1 MNKKLTFLLSLTFL
15 FLFSG
20 NSFGIDFGKSEEEK
34 FKGTN
39 IGVHLCRKT
48 NLDILKDSVLR
59 EDTSGNAVWL
69 QQEAG
74 FIANKCLRKHEKKA
88 DKIDWM
94 DASESKFVLERKR
107 VMSYFYTSFKT
118 YIKNNSKNKIIT
130 SIIISVKHEDN
141 KNKPDVVHHSEPWVL
156 PNDVFT
162 ESVSV
167 KFKPKEDRLDK
178 GLVKIKID
186 EVRYVDFVLKE

>member
-1 MNKKLTFLLSLTFL
+1 MRTTWKPLNNETKPLIFLLTLTFL

-34 FKGTN
+34 YKGTN

-48 NLDILKDSVLR
+48 NLDLLKDSVLR

-74 FIANKCLRKHEKKA
+74 LIANKCLRKHEKKA
-88 DKIDWM
+88 DKIDWI
-94 DASESKFVLERKR
+94 DASESNFFWSTRFGG
-107 VMSYFYTSFKT
+107 YASFKT

-141 KNKPDVVHHSEPWVL
+141 KNKPDVVHHSKPWVVPVVEFDYKAVTSSL
-156 PNDVFT
+156 
-162 ESVSV
+162 SG
-167 KFKPKEDRLDK
+167 R
-178 GLVKIKID
+178 ID
-186 EVRYVDFVLKE
+186 CPAKWLCIPV

>member
-1 MNKKLTFLLSLTFL
+1 MKTKKLTFLLALTFL
-15 FLFSG
+15 FLFGG
-20 NSFGIDFGKSEEEK
+20 NSFGIDFGKSEEGK
-34 FKGTN
+34 YKGTN

-59 EDTSGNAVWL
+59 EDTTGNVVWL
-69 QQEAG
+69 KQEAG

-88 DKIDWM
+88 DKIDWI
-94 DASESKFVLERKR
+94 DASRSTFFTDKI
-107 VMSYFYTSFKT
+107 YDQSFNT

-130 SIIISVKHEDN
+130 YIIISVKHEDN
-141 KNKPDVVHHSEPWVL
+141 KNKPDVVGNSEPWVL
-156 PNDVFT
+156 PNHVFT
-162 ESVSV
+162 ETYHHGSSI
-167 KFKPKEDRLDK
+167 KFFPKEDRLDK